1 MTAHPIPEN
10 LGHWWLVTGEW
21 LRLHAIPGESITR
34 QQMRDAIDDAR
45 PVPARAACGLRA
57 RWDMPG
63 LGSRFGLARCAHCCH
78 TLGIP
83 AGAGT
88 PANEQA
94 TAKEA

>member
-10 LGHWWLVTGEW
+10 HDHWWLATGEW
-21 LRLHAIPGESITR
+21 RRLHAVPGDSITR

-45 PVPARAACGLRA
+45 PVPARAVCGLHA

-83 AGAGT
+83 AGTGT
-88 PANEQA
+88 PANE
-94 TAKEA
+94 KETP